1 MKQADQL
8 VFGGQGP
15 LPMRFGSEGDT
26 FSTGRRSKRGWA
38 GIASACF
45 TEVEGYETDLPGL
58 RE

>member
-26 FSTGRRSKRGWA
+26 VSTGRRSKRCQERVGSELQI
-38 GIASACF
+38 GI
-45 TEVEGYETDLPGL
+45 
-58 RE
+58 